1 MGATQVASPWWM
13 DREDIEL
20 LPTAC
25 RFCTKSSQPDLLNFP
40 GVKPH
45 ESPWLS
51 PCAPSLQ
58 NHQIYPESHNK
69 CSCFIWPSLPVPQA
83 ISQTTSGK
91 FSLIFSV
98 LPFNWD
104 VLVSFNDFFFKKNF
118 FPLLLPWFLVVLA
131 DSFLHSSLKI
141 LTFVLL
147 VFLKFFL
154 LKCLKIYPKLSWTQ
168 RQRGKLSGKVAKWNS
183 HPMVKQAFVGML
195 SARSNNGG
203 SLYLLWSI
211 SYIEW
216 YMASHDQCITVEG
229 AWTKRLK
236 WLF

>member
-1 MGATQVASPWWM
+1 MS
-13 DREDIEL
+13 
-20 LPTAC
+20 LPGY
-25 RFCTKSSQPDLLNFP
+25 S
-40 GVKPH
+40 H
-45 ESPWLS
+45 EHRLSKTIRSILS
-51 PCAPSLQ
+51 PITSAPG
-58 NHQIYPESHNK
+58 
-69 CSCFIWPSLPVPQA
+69 LPGHPYLCCKQFHKQRQENFLLYLV
-83 ISQTTSGK
+83 
-91 FSLIFSV
+91 FCHLIGMCWCLSMI
-98 LPFNWD
+98 
-104 VLVSFNDFFFKKNF
+104 FFKKNF

-195 SARSNNGG
+195 SAGSNTGG